1 MLSLIRKFMESKK
14 GNLIENMIYIIIIG
28 TLCYTFYSEKVTSPL
43 NSNIEDLNTQI
54 TKWTTAQTNK

>member
-28 TLCYTFYSEKVTSPL
+28 TLCYTFYSEKVTDPL
-43 NSNIEDLNTQI
+43 NDNIEGLNEKI
-54 TKWTTAQTNK
+54 TTWTTAGE